1 MCIRITPVRHI
12 LLVNR
17 FFECIKIMNELF
29 FTYFSHTTELNYLH
43 PELVGFFFWSAEHPL
58 FVFSYNDLWVG
69 VFLARK
75 YAVQV
80 FFNFFL
86 FYRTSSLQ
94 SFVTEFIQNIFL
106 GQVHATVSSSIAAAT
121 KGKQLCSYIE
131 LSILT
136 YHTWF
141 INKQT
146 IILISII
153 NIRMVF
159 VSESETNKLRS
170 FIHSFQIID
179 NHI

>member
-1 MCIRITPVRHI
+1 MCTLITPVRHI
-12 LLVNR
+12 LLVYR
-17 FFECIKIMNELF
+17 FCINIMNELDIF
-29 FTYFSHTTELNYLH
+29 VTYFSNTTKLNYLH
-43 PELVGFFFWSAEHPL
+43 LDSDNLLNLFGTARLPL

-69 VFLARK
+69 K
-75 YAVQV
+75 YAVQL
-80 FFNFFL
+80 FLIFFL

>member
-1 MCIRITPVRHI
+1 MTVITCWI
-12 LLVNR
+12 FLELLDIH
-17 FFECIKIMNELF
+17 FL
-29 FTYFSHTTELNYLH
+29 FSHTMIYEWENMQCNSFY
-43 PELVGFFFWSAEHPL
+43 
-58 FVFSYNDLWVG
+58 
-69 VFLARK
+69 
-75 YAVQV
+75 
-80 FFNFFL
+80 FFL